1 MRKFSKEDVDR
12 MRGEMWSQ
20 FAPDTTLDDLE
31 RDRRDEL
38 RQRLQERHERER
50 ELFDRLA
57 E

>member
-12 MRGEMWSQ
+12 MRDEMWSQ

-31 RDRRDEL
+31 RDRAEL